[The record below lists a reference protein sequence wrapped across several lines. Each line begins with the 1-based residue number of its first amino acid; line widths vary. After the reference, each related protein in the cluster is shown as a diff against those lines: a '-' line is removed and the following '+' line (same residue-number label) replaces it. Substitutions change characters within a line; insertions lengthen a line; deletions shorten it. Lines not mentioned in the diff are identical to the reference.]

1 MRKKPSQLKPYA
13 PQYWPL
19 WLGIGIFWLLCQL
32 PYRWQLKLG
41 AMIGRVMYRFS
52 KKAKH
57 VATVNL
63 ALCFPEK
70 SATARDAILRKSFES
85 LGIGF
90 FELGLAC
97 FASKTKLL
105 SLLHYHGQENID
117 AVIANQQGGIVL
129 GAHFTTLQIVGRMM
143 AFHYDFAILYRE
155 HKKPFINYL
164 LEKFAYRCYHNKI
177 KREDTRTMLRTVK
190 KQQGLWFTP
199 DVDVGGKSS
208 IFVPFFGVPAATT
221 VAPAVFAKLGPTVIL
236 PISFYRRDDGT
247 GYDVYFDKPLENF
260 PTDAGEKDMTRINA
274 ITEAAIRKKPEQY
287 LWQYMRFKSRPEGEK
302 RFY

>member
-1 MRKKPSQLKPYA
+1 MAKQTKKLNPFAL
-13 PQYWPL
+13 QYWPL
-19 WLGIGIFWLLCQL
+19 WITIGLFWLLCQL

-41 AMIGRVMYRFS
+41 AGIGKLMYRFS

-57 VATVNL
+57 VGEVNL
-63 ALCFPEK
+63 KLCFPEK
-70 SATARDAILRKSFES
+70 SATERETILQKSFES

-97 FASKTKLL
+97 FASKERLL
-105 SLLHYHGQENID
+105 PLLHYHGQENID
-117 AVIANQQGGIVL
+117 AAIANGQGCIAL

-155 HKKPFINYL
+155 HKKPFVNYL
-164 LEKFAYRCYHNKI
+164 LERFAYRFYYNKI
-177 KREDTRTMLRTVK
+177 KREDTRAMLRTVK
-190 KQQGLWFTP
+190 KQENLWFTP

-208 IFVPFFGVPAATT
+208 IFVPFFGVPTATT
-221 VAPAVFAKLGPTVIL
+221 VAPAIFAKLGPTIIL